1 MPYFQSVNDI
11 SMFLPQGWQDGYRVP
26 GWHNDNK
33 HFKQIDVLLHP
44 AKAKSGSMVISG
56 AIR

>member
-1 MPYFQSVNDI
+1 
-11 SMFLPQGWQDGYRVP
+11 MFLPQGWQDGYRVP